1 MKNWLHWD
9 FITREITNHASFQ
22 FPDQALEE
30 KDGGKIMSWGGW
42 LWVCKSQF
50 NFESHKLN
58 IGSSGG
64 IINLTLTQ
72 DIWSEHNNWD
82 LIYYLSLFR
91 FPTLR
96 LKYLSLR
103 LLSASCLSL
112 GFPVPCP
119 MIFFPGFIKS
129 QGWCLGL
136 SNPDKSHLSPSP
148 AHSDGSWPFV
158 SEMSRPGHWHWA
170 PPSLLTINQGL
181 LTFLWQATNYYW
193 HWQMCRVWARDHNN
207 GHKPRVTSTNRLS
220 HNTVSLSANRRTLS
234 TPNAQYVSSSWK

>member
-1 MKNWLHWD
+1 MKNLPHQKWGISQIIQGSHPSFW
-9 FITREITNHASFQ
+9 RERYR
-22 FPDQALEE
+22 
-30 KDGGKIMSWGGW
+30 GKIMSWGAGCGCVN
-42 LWVCKSQF
+42 LNSIL
-50 NFESHKLN
+50 SYLLN
-58 IGSSGG
+58 IGSRG

>member
-50 NFESHKLN
+50 NFESYQLN
-58 IGSSGG
+58 IGSGG

-91 FPTLR
+91 FQTLR
-96 LKYLSLR
+96 PKYLSLC

-112 GFPVPCP
+112 GFLFPCP
-119 MIFFPGFIKS
+119 VIFFPGFIES
-129 QGWCLGL
+129 QGLSLGL
-136 SNPDKSHLSPSP
+136 SSPDKSHLSLLCLSQWWILALCSCDVQTWALAQSP
-148 AHSDGSWPFV
+148 TLPPNHP
-158 SEMSRPGHWHWA
+158 PGA
-170 PPSLLTINQGL
+170 FNFSLA
-181 LTFLWQATNYYW
+181 ATNYYW
-193 HWQMCRVWARDHNN
+193 HWQMCGVWARDHNN
-207 GHKPRVTSTNRLS
+207 GHKPRVTLTNRLS
-220 HNTVSLSANRRTLS
+220 HNTVSLSANRKTLS
-234 TPNAQYVSSSWK
+234 